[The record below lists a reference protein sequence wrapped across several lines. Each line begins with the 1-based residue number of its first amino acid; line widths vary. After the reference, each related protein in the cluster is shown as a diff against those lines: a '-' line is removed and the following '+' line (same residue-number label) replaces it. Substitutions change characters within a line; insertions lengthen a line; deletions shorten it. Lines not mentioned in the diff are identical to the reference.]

1 MHVCIRPWT
10 ATDAPAIVE
19 ALSDAGV
26 TDNLRDGLPKPYTEA
41 DARDYIAYAR
51 TAGEGAYAFAIDAGG
66 EAAGSIQLT
75 RQGNIHRPHGGARL
89 LRRPARLWGRG
100 VCTEAVR
107 QICRFAFAE
116 TDLLRVYAEPFA
128 DNAASC
134 RVLEKA
140 GFRLEGVMRHSAVKN
155 GVVRDMRLY
164 SLLREDLECI
174 GS

>member
-1 MHVCIRPWT
+1 MLFLGITVPEIESQMAGT
-10 ATDAPAIVE
+10 A
-19 ALSDAGV
+19 
-26 TDNLRDGLPKPYTEA
+26 R
-41 DARDYIAYAR
+41 
-51 TAGEGAYAFAIDAGG
+51 
-66 EAAGSIQLT
+66 AAGPVSYT
-75 RQGNIHRPHGGARL
+75 H
-89 LRRPARLWGRG
+89 
-100 VCTEAVR
+100 
-107 QICRFAFAE
+107 
-116 TDLLRVYAEPFA
+116 LLRVYAEPFA

>member
-10 ATDAPAIVE
+10 DADAPAIVE

-51 TAGEGAYAFAIDAGG
+51 TAGEGACAFAIDAGG
-66 EAAGSIQLT
+66 EAVGSIQLT
-75 RQGNIHRPHGGARL
+75 RQGNIHRRTAELGYYVVR
-89 LRRPARLWGRG
+89 RLWGRG

-140 GFRLEGVMRHSAVKN
+140 GFALEGVMRCGIWKN
-155 GVVRDMRLY
+155 GRLRDYCMY
-164 SLLREDLECI
+164 ALLRPETP
-174 GS
+174 

>member
-10 ATDAPAIVE
+10 DADAPAIVE

-41 DARDYIAYAR
+41 YARDS
-51 TAGEGAYAFAIDAGG
+51 IDAGG
-66 EAAGSIQLT
+66 EAVGSIQLT
-75 RQGNIHRPHGGARL
+75 RQGNIHRRTAELGYYVVR
-89 LRRPARLWGRG
+89 RLWGRG

>member
-10 ATDAPAIVE
+10 DADAPAIVE

-51 TAGEGAYAFAIDAGG
+51 TAGEGACAFAIDAGG
-66 EAAGSIQLT
+66 EAVGSIQLT
-75 RQGNIHRPHGGARL
+75 RQGNIHRRTAELGYYVVR
-89 LRRPARLWGRG
+89 RLWGRG

-140 GFRLEGVMRHSAVKN
+140 GFALEGVMRSGIWKN
-155 GVVRDMRLY
+155 GRLRDYCMY
-164 SLLREDLECI
+164 ALLRPETP
-174 GS
+174 

>member
-1 MHVCIRPWT
+1 M
-10 ATDAPAIVE
+10 
-19 ALSDAGV
+19 
-26 TDNLRDGLPKPYTEA
+26 
-41 DARDYIAYAR
+41 
-51 TAGEGAYAFAIDAGG
+51 
-66 EAAGSIQLT
+66 
-75 RQGNIHRPHGGARL
+75 
-89 LRRPARLWGRG
+89 
-100 VCTEAVR
+100 
-107 QICRFAFAE
+107 
-116 TDLLRVYAEPFA
+116 YAEPFA

>member
-1 MHVCIRPWT
+1 M
-10 ATDAPAIVE
+10 
-19 ALSDAGV
+19 
-26 TDNLRDGLPKPYTEA
+26 
-41 DARDYIAYAR
+41 
-51 TAGEGAYAFAIDAGG
+51 
-66 EAAGSIQLT
+66 GSIQLT
-75 RQGNIHRPHGGARL
+75 RQGNIHRRTAELGYYVVR
-89 LRRPARLWGRG
+89 RLWGRG

-116 TDLLRVYAEPFA
+116 TDLLRVYAEPFD

>member
-10 ATDAPAIVE
+10 AADAPAIVE

-75 RQGNIHRPHGGARL
+75 RQGNIHRV
-89 LRRPARLWGRG
+89 RRSSAI
-100 VCTEAVR
+100 TSS
-107 QICRFAFAE
+107 
-116 TDLLRVYAEPFA
+116 
-128 DNAASC
+128 AASG
-134 RVLEKA
+134 A
-140 GFRLEGVMRHSAVKN
+140 EGCAPRP
-155 GVVRDMRLY
+155 
-164 SLLREDLECI
+164 
-174 GS
+174 

>member
-1 MHVCIRPWT
+1 MP
-10 ATDAPAIVE
+10 
-19 ALSDAGV
+19 L
-26 TDNLRDGLPKPYTEA
+26 
-41 DARDYIAYAR
+41 
-51 TAGEGAYAFAIDAGG
+51 
-66 EAAGSIQLT
+66 
-75 RQGNIHRPHGGARL
+75 RL
-89 LRRPARLWGRG
+89 LPRPTFSA
-100 VCTEAVR
+100 CMP
-107 QICRFAFAE
+107 
-116 TDLLRVYAEPFA
+116 EPFA

>member
-75 RQGNIHRPHGGARL
+75 RQGNIHRRTAELGYYVVR
-89 LRRPARLWGRG
+89 RLWGRG

-140 GFRLEGVMRHSAVKN
+140 GFRLEGVMMHSAVKN

>member
-10 ATDAPAIVE
+10 AADAPAIVE

-26 TDNLRDGLPKPYTEA
+26 TGNLRDGLPKPYTEA
-41 DARDYIAYAR
+41 DACDYIAYAR

-66 EAAGSIQLT
+66 GAVGSIQLT
-75 RQGNIHRPHGGARL
+75 RQGNIHRRTAELGSWLGRA
-89 LRRPARLWGRG
+89 LWGRG
-100 VCTEAVR
+100 IMTKAVEEMCRTGFEAWDIVR
-107 QICRFAFAE
+107 I
-116 TDLLRVYAEPFA
+116 YAEPFA
-128 DNAASC
+128 HNAGSR

>member
-66 EAAGSIQLT
+66 E
-75 RQGNIHRPHGGARL
+75 
-89 LRRPARLWGRG
+89 
-100 VCTEAVR
+100 
-107 QICRFAFAE
+107 
-116 TDLLRVYAEPFA
+116 YAEPFA

>member
-75 RQGNIHRPHGGARL
+75 RQGNIHRRTAELGYYVVC
-89 LRRPARLWGRG
+89 RLWG
-100 VCTEAVR
+100 A
-107 QICRFAFAE
+107 
-116 TDLLRVYAEPFA
+116 
-128 DNAASC
+128 
-134 RVLEKA
+134 
-140 GFRLEGVMRHSAVKN
+140 
-155 GVVRDMRLY
+155 
-164 SLLREDLECI
+164 
-174 GS
+174 